1 MKGQGQHESRSA
13 VRKQIRHKQR
23 DKYEAPAVDDSM
35 MSDSGVR
42 KAWYSIVPP
51 EPPSTVMAVGW
62 TISTYAIHMEAMR
75 AADLRFDTERDR
87 RYAEVNAEKE
97 KALKIKETADLAAL
111 GLAREIQ
118 TYKDEK
124 ANELREQI
132 SNERGLYASKTDLQA
147 AVEKIEAMLKPL
159 IEQMNRGVGKAEGIS
174 LSWAVLI

>member
-1 MKGQGQHESRSA
+1 MSGET
-13 VRKQIRHKQR
+13 
-23 DKYEAPAVDDSM
+23 EANVS
-35 MSDSGVR
+35 
-42 KAWYSIVPP
+42 
-51 EPPSTVMAVGW
+51 GW
-62 TISTYAIHMEAMR
+62 TVDTLRSHMFARLDGMEAVL
-75 AADLRFDTERDR
+75 AERDR